1 MEKTIREALMDE
13 IHYPL
18 GVGFVDNKLL
28 ARGLDPNEVFKA
40 EDGQRIL
47 TSKAFIGAKADCLF
61 SLIEA
66 PNVSEAGLSVSLGDR
81 NAILKKVNS
90 LYISIG
96 EEEKSIDVPTVTFGC
111 PWRK

>member
-1 MEKTIREALMDE
+1 MAGRTVRQALIDE

-18 GVGFVDNKLL
+18 KAGFVDNQLL
-28 ARGLDPNEVFKA
+28 KRDLRPEDEITA
-40 EDGQRIL
+40 ERL
-47 TSKAFIGAKADCLF
+47 RSKGFIGAKADCLF